1 MKGREQELL
10 SLWSYGEPLSQYIDT
25 FTTQKLTSAC
35 GSEFFFRVHYL
46 GVKIKSLAI

>member
-25 FTTQKLTSAC
+25 FTTQKLTSAY